1 MCNSRVKQIPE
12 DWDVDEAYCANI
24 AGFRTDHKG
33 EGRCYLHGGCTP
45 SGLTNAETHGL
56 YTKRQNYYDNRSE
69 EEQNWMDAVVESLLD
84 DMPGGNDPSFAKL
97 QMVRNIGI
105 DMHKAKR
112 ANNYIDEVGVVHK
125 DKTTGYTDDGR
136 PIKEDVENPINIAY
150 DRLNRTLMRQCKELG
165 ILDDPESKNAEA
177 KQNIADELAAL
188 RDARD
193 E

>member
-1 MCNSRVKQIPE
+1 
-12 DWDVDEAYCANI
+12 
-24 AGFRTDHKG
+24 
-33 EGRCYLHGGCTP
+33 
-45 SGLTNAETHGL
+45 
-56 YTKRQNYYDNRSE
+56 
-69 EEQNWMDAVVESLLD
+69 MDAVVESLLD